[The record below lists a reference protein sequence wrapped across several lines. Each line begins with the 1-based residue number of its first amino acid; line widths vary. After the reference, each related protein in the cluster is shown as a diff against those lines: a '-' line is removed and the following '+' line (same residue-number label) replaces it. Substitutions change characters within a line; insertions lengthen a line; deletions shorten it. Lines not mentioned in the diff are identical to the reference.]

1 LGKDAIL
8 QVIEKEIVMARVRI
22 ASVGKATGQKQS
34 KSAIQKRYV
43 HGPKGKP
50 LELFGIESNNDNF
63 EDDLTRVF
71 SLNIARVRKD
81 NTAIFGSPDGLKGP
95 VKIKKN

>member
-1 LGKDAIL
+1 
-8 QVIEKEIVMARVRI
+8 MARVRI
-22 ASVGKATGQKQS
+22 ASLGKATGKKRG
-34 KSAIQKRYV
+34 KSVIQKRYV

-50 LELFGIESNNDNF
+50 LELFGIDSNDDNF

-71 SLNIARVRKD
+71 SLNIARARKA
-81 NTAIFGSPDGLKGP
+81 NTEIFGSPDGPKGP